1 METQVPKSPR
11 EVCPLLAGMEIP
23 FATVIAEDGSEL
35 NLNEAV
41 RQKPAVLVFYR
52 GSW

>member
-23 FATVIAEDGSEL
+23 FATVTAEDGSGL

-41 RQKPAVLVFYR
+41 RKKPTVLLFYR

>member
-1 METQVPKSPR
+1 MEIAVPKSPK

-23 FATVIAEDGSEL
+23 FATLIAEDGSEL
-35 NLNEAV
+35 NLNETA
-41 RQKPAVLVFYR
+41 RQKPAVLVLYR

>member
-1 METQVPKSPR
+1 MESQVPKSPR
-11 EVCPLLAGMEIP
+11 GVCPLLAGMEIP
-23 FATVIAEDGSEL
+23 FATVIAEDGTEL
-35 NLNEAV
+35 NLIEAV